1 MRRTYLLVGTFFV
14 CLAIYS
20 CNNSNE
26 PVKDDGKKPATD
38 AAATG
43 GDQGIGNYKNVTL
56 THPLNEEMVGKGKN
70 IYEVKCLAC
79 HKTTEEKVVGPGW
92 KGVTDRRTP
101 EYILNFVTNTDE
113 MLDKDPNAKALLS
126 VCMVRMPNQHL
137 TDNEARSVLEFMR
150 KNDGKN

>member
-1 MRRTYLLVGTFFV
+1 MRKKYLL
-14 CLAIYS
+14 AITVLVS
-20 CNNSNE
+20 LIMFNCGNSQQKNDESKKTTTTATE
-26 PVKDDGKKPATD
+26 PDH
-38 AAATG
+38 
-43 GDQGIGNYKNVTL
+43 GIGSYKNVEL
-56 THPLNEEMVGKGKN
+56 THPLNADMADKGKN

-79 HKTTEEKVVGPGW
+79 HKLTGEKVVGPGW

-113 MLDKDPNAKALLS
+113 MLDKDPNSKELLS

-137 TDNEARSVLEFMR
+137 TDLEARSVLEFMR